1 MYFKHTLSILQVTL
15 VLQLITLLCCTLVL
29 DDDII
34 LDSILLFII
43 LN

>member
-15 VLQLITLLCCTLVL
+15 VLHFITLLCCTLVL

-34 LDSILLFII
+34 LDIILLFII